1 MKRKNIISLAFYFF
15 AISFS
20 NVLALPSC
28 PSSGYFD
35 NCSGSDFLPDG
46 SKYIGE
52 YKQDKPHG
60 EGILTKPNGDKYV
73 GQWSANKLNGHG
85 TFTWGTNTEFSG
97 YKYVGQFKDNNRE
110 GQGVIT
116 YPDGDKYIGQWSDDK
131 FNGNGTYIWGKNTEF
146 SGYKFI
152 GQYKDD
158 KRYGLGVMTY
168 SNGDKYDGNWKN
180 NDQSGYG
187 TYTFSDGRKYVGEW
201 VGGKYQ
207 GLGKL
212 FHSDGSVNKEGIFKN
227 GQFLSA
233 ETEALPTCTSSE
245 YFHNCSGIYE
255 FDDGAKYVGEWQNNE
270 EHGQGA
276 FTFSNGNK
284 YLGEFKDGVFNGQ
297 GTFTYPD
304 GAKYLGE
311 FKDGVFNG
319 QGTFIWAD
327 GDKYVGEW
335 LNDKKNGQGTYTYA
349 DGAKYVGEWLNNEI
363 HGQGTFTYPDGAKYV
378 GEWQNNEEHGQG
390 TFTYP
395 DGKKVV
401 GNYENGKLNGYATKY
416 YADGNIYQQG
426 KFKDDEFLNTQET
439 SPNNINKNNQNNDV
453 IQASSGSGFAVSS
466 DGYVITNNHVIEGCQ
481 EVIVHTKEKDIKTKI
496 ISSDRPNDLALLKG
510 DFRPEAVLAL
520 SNNRPVLLEDIYVAG
535 YPFGNSISSSIKV
548 TKGIISSLTG
558 IGNNYSNIQ
567 FDAAL
572 QPGNSGGPIIDNNG
586 NVVAVA
592 VSKLNR
598 KFTLENFDVI
608 PENTNFGI
616 VSGAVKN
623 ILDSNDVVRPA
634 ANQSEISKERLRKM
648 MSSGT
653 YYISCWMTQAQIE
666 LLKSKKVLFEGLN

>member
-1 MKRKNIISLAFYFF
+1 MKRNNIISLAFYFF

-73 GQWSANKLNGHG
+73 GEWKNGDREGQGTLFYSNGDKYVGQWRDDKFNGNG

-97 YKYVGQFKDNNRE
+97 YKYVGQFKNNNRE

-116 YPDGDKYIGQWSDDK
+116 YPDGDKYIGQLSDDK
-131 FNGNGTYIWGKNTEF
+131 FNGQGTFIWADG
-146 SGYKFI
+146 G
-152 GQYKDD
+152 
-158 KRYGLGVMTY
+158 
-168 SNGDKYDGNWKN
+168 KYDGNWKN

-187 TYTFSDGRKYVGEW
+187 TYTFSDGRKYIGEW
-201 VGGKYQ
+201 DGGKYQ

-212 FHSDGSVNKEGIFKN
+212 FHSDGSINKEGIFKN
-227 GQFLSA
+227 GEFLSA
-233 ETEALPTCTSSE
+233 QSEALPACPASG
-245 YFHNCSGIYE
+245 YFHNCFGIYE
-255 FDDGAKYVGEWQNNE
+255 FDDGAKYVGEWQNDKI
-270 EHGQGA
+270 HGQGA
-276 FTFSNGNK
+276 FTFPSGNK
-284 YLGEFKDGVFNGQ
+284 YLGEFKDG
-297 GTFTYPD
+297 D
-304 GAKYLGE
+304 
-311 FKDGVFNG
+311 FNG

-327 GDKYVGEW
+327 GGKYVGEW
-335 LNDKKNGQGTYTYA
+335 QNDKKNGQGTHTYA
-349 DGAKYVGEWLNNEI
+349 
-363 HGQGTFTYPDGAKYV
+363 DGAKYV
-378 GEWQNNEEHGQG
+378 GEWQNNEYHGQG

-401 GNYENGKLNGYATKY
+401 GNFENDKLNGYATKY
-416 YADGNIYQQG
+416 YADGNIYQRG
-426 KFKDDEFLNTQET
+426 IFKDDEFLNTQET

-481 EVIVHTKEKDIKTKI
+481 EVIVHTKEKDIKTRI

-623 ILDSNDVVRPA
+623 ILDSNNVVRPV
-634 ANQSEISKERLRKM
+634 ANQSELSKERLRKM

-666 LLKSKKVLFEGLN
+666 LLKSKKVLFEKFK

>member
-1 MKRKNIISLAFYFF
+1 MKRNNIISLAFYFF

-73 GQWSANKLNGHG
+73 GEWKNGDREGQGTLFYSNGDKYVGQWRDDKFNGNG

-97 YKYVGQFKDNNRE
+97 YKYVGQFKNNNRE

-116 YPDGDKYIGQWSDDK
+116 YPDGDKYIGQLSDDK
-131 FNGNGTYIWGKNTEF
+131 FNGQGTFIWADG
-146 SGYKFI
+146 G
-152 GQYKDD
+152 
-158 KRYGLGVMTY
+158 
-168 SNGDKYDGNWKN
+168 KYDGNWKN

-187 TYTFSDGRKYVGEW
+187 TYTFSDGRKYIGEW
-201 VGGKYQ
+201 DGGKYQ

-212 FHSDGSVNKEGIFKN
+212 FHSDGSINKEGIFKN
-227 GQFLSA
+227 GEFLSA
-233 ETEALPTCTSSE
+233 QSEALPACPASG
-245 YFHNCSGIYE
+245 YFHNCFGIYE
-255 FDDGAKYVGEWQNNE
+255 FDDGGKYVGEWLNDKIHGQGAFTFPSGNKYLGEFKDGDFNGQGTFIWADGGKYVGEWQNDKKNGQGTHTYADGAKYVGEWQNNE
-270 EHGQGA
+270 
-276 FTFSNGNK
+276 
-284 YLGEFKDGVFNGQ
+284 Y
-297 GTFTYPD
+297 
-304 GAKYLGE
+304 
-311 FKDGVFNG
+311 
-319 QGTFIWAD
+319 
-327 GDKYVGEW
+327 
-335 LNDKKNGQGTYTYA
+335 
-349 DGAKYVGEWLNNEI
+349 
-363 HGQGTFTYPDGAKYV
+363 
-378 GEWQNNEEHGQG
+378 HGQG

-401 GNYENGKLNGYATKY
+401 GKFENDKLNGYATKY
-416 YADGNIYQQG
+416 YADGNIYQRG
-426 KFKDDEFLNTQET
+426 IFKDDEFLNTQET

-481 EVIVHTKEKDIKTKI
+481 EVIVHTKEKDIKTRI

-623 ILDSNDVVRPA
+623 ILDSNNVVRPV
-634 ANQSEISKERLRKM
+634 ANQSELSKERLRKM

-666 LLKSKKVLFEGLN
+666 LLKSKKVLFEKFK

>member
-1 MKRKNIISLAFYFF
+1 MKRKNIYFLAFYFF

-20 NVLALPSC
+20 NVLALPNC

-35 NCSGSDFLPDG
+35 NCSGSDFLTDG

-52 YKQDKPHG
+52 YKQNKPHG
-60 EGILTKPNGDKYV
+60 EGMLTKPNGDKYV
-73 GQWSANKLNGHG
+73 GEWNNGD
-85 TFTWGTNTEFSG
+85 
-97 YKYVGQFKDNNRE
+97 QE
-110 GQGVIT
+110 GQGT
-116 YPDGDKYIGQWSDDK
+116 FFYSNGDKYIGQWSDNKLNGLGTFIWGTKTEFSGYKFIGHYKNNYRDGQGEMTYPDGSKYVGNWNDNK
-131 FNGNGTYIWGKNTEF
+131 FNGQGTFIWGKYSEF

-158 KRYGLGVMTY
+158 KRDGLGVMTY
-168 SNGDKYDGNWKN
+168 SDGGKYDGNWKN
-180 NDQSGYG
+180 NDRNGYG
-187 TYTFSDGRKYVGEW
+187 AYTFSDGRKYVGEW
-201 VGGKYQ
+201 NGGKYQ

-212 FHSDGSVNKEGIFKN
+212 FHPDGSLNKEGIFKN

-233 ETEALPTCTSSE
+233 QTEALPTCTSSE
-245 YFHNCSGIYE
+245 YFHNCFGIYE

-270 EHGQGA
+270 IHGQGA
-276 FTFSNGNK
+276 FTFPSGNK
-284 YLGEFKDGVFNGQ
+284 YLGEFKNG
-297 GTFTYPD
+297 D
-304 GAKYLGE
+304 
-311 FKDGVFNG
+311 FNG

-349 DGAKYVGEWLNNEI
+349 DGAE
-363 HGQGTFTYPDGAKYV
+363 YV
-378 GEWQNNEEHGQG
+378 GEWQNNEYHGQG

-401 GNYENGKLNGYATKY
+401 GNFENDKLNGYATKY

-426 KFKDDEFLNTQET
+426 IFKDDEFLNTQET

-453 IQASSGSGFAVSS
+453 IKASSGSGFAVSS
-466 DGYVITNNHVIEGCQ
+466 DGYVITNNHVVEGCQ
-481 EVIVHTKEKDIKTKI
+481 EVIVHTKEKDIKTRI

-510 DFRPEAVLAL
+510 NFRPEAVFAL

-535 YPFGNSISSSIKV
+535 YPFGNNISSSIKV
-548 TKGIISSLTG
+548 TKGIISALTG

-586 NVVAVA
+586 NVIAVA
-592 VSKLNR
+592 VSKLSR
-598 KFTLENFDVI
+598 KYTLENFDVI

-616 VSGAVKN
+616 ISGVVKN

-634 ANQSEISKERLRKM
+634 ANQSELSKERLRKM
-648 MSSGT
+648 ISSGT

-666 LLKSKKVLFEGLN
+666 LLKSKKVLFEKFK

>member
-1 MKRKNIISLAFYFF
+1 MKRNNIISLAFYFF

-73 GQWSANKLNGHG
+73 GEWKNGDREGQGTLFYSNGDKYVGQWRDDKFNGNG

-97 YKYVGQFKDNNRE
+97 YKYVGQFKNNNRE

-116 YPDGDKYIGQWSDDK
+116 YPDGDKYIGQLSDDK
-131 FNGNGTYIWGKNTEF
+131 FNGQGTFIWADG
-146 SGYKFI
+146 G
-152 GQYKDD
+152 
-158 KRYGLGVMTY
+158 
-168 SNGDKYDGNWKN
+168 KYDGNWKN

-187 TYTFSDGRKYVGEW
+187 TYTFSDGRKYIGEW
-201 VGGKYQ
+201 DGGKYQ

-212 FHSDGSVNKEGIFKN
+212 FHSDGSINKEGIFKN
-227 GQFLSA
+227 GEFLSA
-233 ETEALPTCTSSE
+233 QSEALPACPASG
-245 YFHNCSGIYE
+245 YFHNCFGIYE
-255 FDDGAKYVGEWQNNE
+255 FDDGAKYVGEWLNDKI
-270 EHGQGA
+270 HGQGA
-276 FTFSNGNK
+276 FTFPSGNK
-284 YLGEFKDGVFNGQ
+284 YLGEFKDG
-297 GTFTYPD
+297 D
-304 GAKYLGE
+304 
-311 FKDGVFNG
+311 FNG

-327 GDKYVGEW
+327 GGKYVGEW
-335 LNDKKNGQGTYTYA
+335 QNDKKNGQGTHTYA
-349 DGAKYVGEWLNNEI
+349 
-363 HGQGTFTYPDGAKYV
+363 DGAKYV
-378 GEWQNNEEHGQG
+378 GEWQNNEYHGQG

-401 GNYENGKLNGYATKY
+401 GNFENDKLNGYATKY
-416 YADGNIYQQG
+416 YADGNIYQRG
-426 KFKDDEFLNTQET
+426 IFKDDEFLNTQET

-481 EVIVHTKEKDIKTKI
+481 EVIVHTKEKDIKTRI

-623 ILDSNDVVRPA
+623 ILDSNNVVRPV
-634 ANQSEISKERLRKM
+634 ANQSELSKERLRKM

-666 LLKSKKVLFEGLN
+666 LLKSKKVLFEKFK